1 MRFVVGILLAY
12 SSVLGLLTLTSL
24 NYFPPRKNAFNSEK
38 STYVQNTLINL
49 GLLTA
54 ITYFLARINIQPR
67 VSFNF
72 FLIVMAISTVLNF
85 KWMSFQVKNSLRTNL
100 IISGISIW
108 AFIPGVIKSIREY
121 SFFNMTSILNN
132 DINAYSLASDL
143 FLKTGTVNANKLV
156 ETDLNSFAMFT
167 QHETPNIL
175 IAFVS
180 KIFGLPT
187 WQIMNI
193 VIIFAIALSIL
204 STMEVVNTIRP
215 NLEKKWTYLIAITVV
230 LSPIQIYIFSNYFL
244 GQSLAYAVAM
254 TMFARTLKIH
264 IEKRISRR
272 TLNEIPFLITL
283 AFYTYPIFLL
293 PFSICC
299 LIWYLM
305 MNTREFSGIHRKILI
320 KTSGYVILGVILSL
334 PYVSISIKLFVL
346 LNNINPGWSIPPL
359 SPFSLFLQGDLL
371 RGLSFNLPVLII
383 SWICATGL
391 MIFCLW
397 KINNE
402 VKLSKIELSILV
414 GTITSGLVLLL
425 SLRDFNLGSYQN
437 WKLISYFI
445 PFVYLVFLLQIKS
458 YRPFKV
464 LLFLLLVASLM
475 APLNAWRHIFNS
487 QDLVITR
494 DLAQLAVNERL
505 NKLPNVNV
513 DLNPFFESMAA
524 AQLTNGPK
532 IYFISNQYWT
542 RSKSESACTLVR
554 NDNRLNNET
563 ERLNA
568 TYGLVPS
575 VDKKCVI
582 FNPKSTYKKIE
593 LNNTK
598 FYKAQVKNRD
608 FLLDG
613 WGEIEGFGVWSIKEN
628 AELGFEIVGRKNTKY
643 NVSLQGRA
651 YLPRERRSTSINLF
665 VNDKFFSNLIF
676 TNPTAKIIIPIQAQK
691 DVQSIR
697 IKLQVT
703 DPVSPKS
710 EGISPD
716 ERRLGFGIESLSVEA
731 VG

>member
-24 NYFPPRKNAFNSEK
+24 NYFPRRKNAFNSEYP
-38 STYVQNTLINL
+38 TYVQNTLINL

-72 FLIVMAISTVLNF
+72 FIIVMAISTVLNF
-85 KWMSFQVKNSLRTNL
+85 KSMLFQVKNRFRTNL

-143 FLKTGTVNANKLV
+143 FLKTGTANANKLV

-187 WQIMNI
+187 WQIMNT
-193 VIIFAIALSIL
+193 VILFAIALSIL
-204 STMEVVNTIRP
+204 STMEVVSTIRP
-215 NLEKKWTYLIAITVV
+215 NLEKKWTYLIAMTVV

-254 TMFARTLKIH
+254 TMVARTLKIH
-264 IEKRISRR
+264 IEKRISKR

-305 MNTREFSGIHRKILI
+305 MNTREFSGIHRKILT

-334 PYVSISIKLFVL
+334 PYISISIKLFVL
-346 LNNINPGWSIPPL
+346 LNNIDPGWSIPPL

-371 RGLSFNLPVLII
+371 RSLSFNLPILII
-383 SWICATGL
+383 SWICAIGL

-397 KINNE
+397 KINSE
-402 VKLSKIELSILV
+402 VKLSKIELSIFV
-414 GTITSGLVLLL
+414 GTIILGLVLLL

-458 YRPFKV
+458 YRPFRT
-464 LLFLLLVASLM
+464 LLFLLIVASLI

-487 QDLVITR
+487 KELVVTR
-494 DLAQLAVNERL
+494 DLAQLSMNERL
-505 NKLPNVNV
+505 NKLQNVNI

-542 RSKSESACTLVR
+542 RSRNESACTLVR
-554 NDNRLNNET
+554 NDDRRNQET

-568 TYGLVPS
+568 TYGLIPS
-575 VDKKCVI
+575 FDKKCLI
-582 FNPKSTYKKIE
+582 INSESTYKKID
-593 LNNTK
+593 LKNTK
-598 FYKAQVKNRD
+598 FYKAQVNNRD
-608 FLLDG
+608 FLLNG
-613 WGEIEGFGVWSIKEN
+613 WGEIEEFGVWSIQEY
-628 AELGFEIVGRKNTKY
+628 AELGFKLEGEKNGKY
-643 NVSLQGRA
+643 SVILHGRA
-651 YLPRERRSTSINLF
+651 YLPQERKSTEIKLF
-665 VNDKFFSNLIF
+665 VNDKFISNFIF
-676 TNPTAKIIIPIQAQK
+676 TKPQAKIFIPIQAQ
-691 DVQSIR
+691 DGIQNIR
-697 IKLQVT
+697 IKLQVI
-703 DPVSPKS
+703 DPISPKS
-710 EGISPD
+710 EGMSLD
-716 ERRLGFGIESLSVEA
+716 QRRLGFGLESISVE
-731 VG
+731 VD